1 MKFTQIRNATVK
13 LQYAGKTFLVD
24 PVLADKGAYPGFPG
38 TLNNHLNWPTVDL
51 PCDIETI
58 LNADAIIVTH
68 THEDHIDEAAFKLI
82 PKDML
87 LFVQNE
93 QDKEFMVDKGFT
105 NITVLSEETEYD
117 GIKISIT
124 KGQHGS
130 DTTMNAVGDLLGEV
144 CGFVLQKE
152 GEKTLYLAGDTIWN
166 SHVEDAINTYN
177 PEIIVLNA
185 GDAQIP
191 GLGSIIMGKEDTS
204 RAHKMAPTAT
214 IITTHLE
221 AVNHAALSRTELR
234 EYIKENDI
242 EKYVLVPEDGESVEV

>member
-24 PVLADKGAYPGFPG
+24 PVLGDKGAYPGFTG

-51 PCDIETI
+51 PCDIKTI

-82 PKDML
+82 SKDML
-87 LFVQNE
+87 LFSQNE
-93 QDKEFMVDKGFT
+93 QDKEFLKNKGFT
-105 NITVLSEETEYD
+105 NITVLSEDTLYE

-130 DTTMNAVGDLLGEV
+130 DTTMDVVGDLLGEV
-144 CGFVLQKE
+144 CGFVLQHKD
-152 GEKTLYLAGDTIWN
+152 EKTLYLAGDTIWN
-166 SHVEDAINTYN
+166 THVEDAINTYK

-191 GLGSIIMGKEDTS
+191 GLGSIIMGKEDTL
-204 RAHKMAPTAT
+204 RAHKFAPNAT

-221 AVNHAALSRTELR
+221 AVNHAALSRDELR
-234 EYIKENDI
+234 KYIKQNDI
-242 EKYVLVPEDGESVEV
+242 EKYVLVPQDGESVEV

>member
-13 LQYAGKTFLVD
+13 LQYAGKLFLVD
-24 PVLADKGAYPGFPG
+24 PVLADKGAYPGFKG
-38 TLNNHLNWPTVDL
+38 TLNEHLNWPTVDL
-51 PCDIETI
+51 QCDIETI

-68 THEDHIDEAAFKLI
+68 THPDHIDEAAFKLI

-93 QDKEFMVDKGFT
+93 QDKEFMADKGFT
-105 NITVLSEETEYD
+105 NLTVLSENTLYE

-124 KGQHGS
+124 RGQHGS
-130 DTTMNAVGDLLGEV
+130 DKIIELLSDRLGIV
-144 CGFVLQKE
+144 SGFVLEHKD
-152 GEKTLYLAGDTIWN
+152 EKTLYLAGDTIWN
-166 SHVEDAINTYN
+166 THVENAINTYK

-191 GLGSIIMGKEDTS
+191 GLGSIIMGKEDTLI
-204 RAHKMAPTAT
+204 AHKFAPNAT

-221 AVNHAALSRTELR
+221 AVNHTALSRSELR
-234 EYIKENDI
+234 AYIKENGI
-242 EKYVLVPEDGESVEV
+242 EKYVLVPEDGESLEI